1 MGDGDGF
8 FFRPIDTGI
17 QTVSGV
23 IGDPDRIVSVFVGD
37 DTEDRPEDLILRDG
51 HIIRDIREDRGVD
64 VVAVI
69 GAFRQAAR
77 EEHGPFGKAFLDI
90 FADLLVLRH
99 GGHRPELHIV
109 VCRVADRIF
118 FGDGAELFFDEGFLA
133 FRDEQA
139 GEGGAGLAGV
149 QKDTIEAKADRCA
162 VVMVL
167 GWKDHVG
174 RFPAKLKADML
185 HAFQCSLADG
195 DAARGGSGE
204 GDHGDERMG
213 RERIAHFA
221 AAAGHEVEDA
231 FRKACLFKGIG
242 EEVGGERRVLARL

>member
-8 FFRPIDTGI
+8 FFRSIDTRI

-23 IGDPDRIVSVFVGD
+23 IGDPDCIVSVFVGD
-37 DTEDRPEDLILRDG
+37 DTEDRSENLILRDG

-69 GAFRQAAR
+69 RVFRQAAR
-77 EEHGPFGKAFLDI
+77 EELSPFGKTLADV

-99 GGHRPELHIV
+99 GGHRPELHAW

-149 QKDTIEAKADRCA
+149 QKDAVETKADRCA

-174 RFPAKLKADML
+174 
-185 HAFQCSLADG
+185 
-195 DAARGGSGE
+195 
-204 GDHGDERMG
+204 
-213 RERIAHFA
+213 
-221 AAAGHEVEDA
+221 
-231 FRKACLFKGIG
+231 
-242 EEVGGERRVLARL
+242 

>member
-1 MGDGDGF
+1 MGEGDGF

-37 DTEDRPEDLILRDG
+37 DTEDRTEDLILRDG

-77 EEHGPFGKAFLDI
+77 EEPSPFGKTLADV
-90 FADLLVLRH
+90 FADLPVLRH
-99 GGHRPELHIV
+99 GGHRPELHAR

-118 FGDGAELFFDEGFLA
+118 FGDGGKLFFDEGFLA

-149 QKDTIEAKADRCA
+149 QKDAVEAKADRCA

-185 HAFQCSLADG
+185 HAFQRSLADG
-195 DAARGGSGE
+195 DAA
-204 GDHGDERMG
+204 
-213 RERIAHFA
+213 
-221 AAAGHEVEDA
+221 
-231 FRKACLFKGIG
+231 
-242 EEVGGERRVLARL
+242 

>member
-1 MGDGDGF
+1 MRWAMGDGDGF

-23 IGDPDRIVSVFVGD
+23 IGDPNRIISVFIGD
-37 DTEDRPEDLILRDG
+37 DTEDRTEDLIPRDG

-77 EEHGPFGKAFLDI
+77 EEPSPFGKTLADV
-90 FADLLVLRH
+90 FADLPVLRH
-99 GGHRPELHIV
+99 GGHRPEFHV
-109 VCRVADRIF
+109 VIGRVADRIF

-149 QKDTIEAKADRCA
+149 QEDAIEAKADRC
-162 VVMVL
+162 V
-167 GWKDHVG
+167 
-174 RFPAKLKADML
+174 
-185 HAFQCSLADG
+185 
-195 DAARGGSGE
+195 
-204 GDHGDERMG
+204 
-213 RERIAHFA
+213 
-221 AAAGHEVEDA
+221 
-231 FRKACLFKGIG
+231 
-242 EEVGGERRVLARL
+242 